1 MDRFFT
7 DSRDI
12 MAQAGIKY
20 PLEGLTKATA
30 SNDDNLITLEFGTDK
45 MFLNTKQNKAVEALD
60 RLLSDIQHISS
71 PSVYDVSKAP
81 YYNDITGSKLFVEGT
96 ASGQTRGTLIDTSS
110 DVTTQFSNN
119 AFIFT
124 HDLILDTNGEIVT
137 LQVLDPVSA
146 TVTYSSDDSTVEV
159 LGASL
164 AASIDV
170 NKKLSAIIS
179 FAAAV
184 GDLATEP
191 DTDDTITIPE
201 FIVVDPKT
209 GESIT
214 FPAYEHTYA

>member
-1 MDRFFT
+1 
-7 DSRDI
+7 

-30 SNDDNLITLEFGTDK
+30 NNDDNLITLEFGTDK

-96 ASGQTRGTLIDTSS
+96 ATGQTRGALIDTSS
-110 DVTTQFSNN
+110 DVTFAFNANVFS
-119 AFIFT
+119 FT
-124 HDLILDTNGEIVT
+124 HDFTLDTNGEPVT
-137 LQVLDPVSA
+137 LQVLDPIVA
-146 TVTYSSDDSTVEV
+146 TVTYSTDSSMVEV

-164 AASIDV
+164 VASIGS
-170 NKKLSAIIS
+170 NKKLLAIMS
-179 FAAAV
+179 FADAIGELDTAP
-184 GDLATEP
+184 A
-191 DTDDTITIPE
+191 TDDTITIPE
-201 FIVVDPKT
+201 FTVVDPKT

-214 FPAYEHTYA
+214 FPEYEHTYA

>member
-1 MDRFFT
+1 
-7 DSRDI
+7 
-12 MAQAGIKY
+12 MANAGIKY

-96 ASGQTRGTLIDTSS
+96 ASGQTRGTLIDTSD
-110 DVTTQFSNN
+110 DVTTQFSDNT
-119 AFIFT
+119 FIFT
-124 HDLILDTNGEIVT
+124 HDFDLDTNGDIVA
-137 LQVLDPVSA
+137 LQVLDPVVA
-146 TVTYSSDDSTVEV
+146 TITYSSDSSTVEV
-159 LGASL
+159 LGAAL
-164 AASIDV
+164 VASIDV
-170 NKKLSAIIS
+170 NKKLSAIMS
-179 FAAAV
+179 FVAAV
-184 GDLATEP
+184 GELDIAP
-191 DTDDTITIPE
+191 VADDTITVPE

-214 FPAYEHTYA
+214 FPEYVHTYA